1 MSNLPDTAVSAILGL
16 ITNRVQPS
24 NLVLRLY
31 TNDRTPSDIE
41 KTLDYQE
48 ATGSGYAPILV
59 PPSAW
64 VFSKGSVTTTQAF
77 IFTASHAPVFGWML
91 TQQATGTLM
100 EAERFMAAPIAIPGA
115 GYRLKLDISIE
126 LIRSVPPGPTQVLF
140 DMKPGSKT
148 WLCPETGYYQV
159 SVVGAGGGG
168 SNNKKIN
175 RGGDGGGY
183 ALLGLRIN
191 SGTSVAYIV
200 GAGGTPGV
208 AGGKSSWSTLLQATG
223 GHAGNLAALTGVGTK
238 GDINLTGSPGTATGT
253 GGQSASPIPGIGN
266 GGYTNLANKTLSG
279 TGGNGAV
286 MVEKVA

>member
-1 MSNLPDTAVSAILGL
+1 MSNLPDSAVSAILGL

-24 NLVLRLY
+24 NLVLRLF
-31 TNDRTPSDIE
+31 TNDRTPSDID
-41 KTLDYQE
+41 KTLDFQE

-64 VFSKGSVTTTQAF
+64 VFSKGLATTTQT
-77 IFTASHAPVFGWML
+77 FTFTGSHAPVFGWML

-100 EAERFMAAPIAIPGA
+100 EADRFTAAPITIPGA
-115 GYRLKLDISIE
+115 GYRIKLDISIE
-126 LIRSVPPGPTQVLF
+126 LIRSQPQGPTQLLF

-159 SVVGAGGGG
+159 SVIGAGGSG

-183 ALLGLRIN
+183 ALLRLRIN
-191 SGTSVAYIV
+191 SGTSVPYIV
-200 GAGGTPGV
+200 GAGGAPGV

-223 GHAGNLAALTGVGTK
+223 GHGGNATALPGVGTK
-238 GDINLTGSPGTATGT
+238 GDINLTGSAGTTTGT
-253 GGQSASPIPGIGN
+253 GGQSASPIPGIGD

-279 TGGNGAV
+279 AGDNGAV
-286 MVEKVA
+286 MVEKLL